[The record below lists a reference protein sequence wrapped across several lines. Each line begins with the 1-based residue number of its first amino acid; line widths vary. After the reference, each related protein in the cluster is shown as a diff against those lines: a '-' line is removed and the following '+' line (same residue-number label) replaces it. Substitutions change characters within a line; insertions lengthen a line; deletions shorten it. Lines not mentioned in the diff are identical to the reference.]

1 MRRSRRSTYQ
11 IHDVMLA
18 VAFTAIGIAWVQ
30 AKWEPIRHRAGRIPG
45 WTYIPQRFIADSEIY
60 RSTRSVVATVLYV
73 MTGVASP
80 WTVYLLYRSRRPG
93 RTWRFG
99 RVRRPG
105 AIACL
110 AATAVLIFELIHE
123 TVSPTQVVPQINV
136 WYQEDAQEVRIR
148 YWLLDRWPGAVRF
161 QYDPLCTMLGGM
173 SSHAGLVVAG
183 AWLALFLTR
192 AWRPE
197 PAWVDRAGRAIGW
210 FWILA
215 GVHFFLLPL

>member
-1 MRRSRRSTYQ
+1 
-11 IHDVMLA
+11 MLA

-45 WTYIPQRFIADSEIY
+45 WTYIPQRFIANSVIY
-60 RSTRSVVATVLYV
+60 RSTRSVVATALYV

-123 TVSPTQVVPQINV
+123 TASPAQPVPQINV

-148 YWLLDRWPGAVRF
+148 YLSLSPWSSALRYR
-161 QYDPLCTMLGGM
+161 YDPLCTMLDGM
-173 SSHAGLVVAG
+173 SFDAGLVVAG
-183 AWLALFLTR
+183 AWLALILTK

-197 PAWVDRAGRAIGW
+197 QTWVDRAGRAIGW
-210 FWILA
+210 FWIVTAL
-215 GVHFFLLPL
+215 HFFLFPV